1 MGGTRS
7 FSAHSHTPQPPV
19 QMESVGKYPRNSL
32 RWVQVT
38 AGRREDV
45 CDRGPGTQ
53 KDLKLQSRRD
63 SEIPSS
69 IFKMRRQKPE
79 RLPRATPS
87 DMHNKDRS
95 PGVPTPRSSYL
106 FILLCNVCKQPQPGA
121 APTADRRCRWASP
134 LTLHFSGLTLP
145 GWCRCRTSHHTNTLR
160 MGPRTGEF

>member
-1 MGGTRS
+1 MNLGGTRP
-7 FSAHSHTPQPPV
+7 FSAHGHTPQPPV
-19 QMESVGKYPRNSL
+19 QTESVGKHPRNSL

-79 RLPRATPS
+79 RLPRATC
-87 DMHNKDRS
+87 
-95 PGVPTPRSSYL
+95 T
-106 FILLCNVCKQPQPGA
+106 
-121 APTADRRCRWASP
+121 T
-134 LTLHFSGLTLP
+134 
-145 GWCRCRTSHHTNTLR
+145 
-160 MGPRTGEF
+160 RTGPQVSQVPEVQISSSCFVTSVSNPSPAQPPPQTDAAAGPVRSLCTSLG